1 MFWVL
6 KAAQPET
13 LAAALSQQAKLFCRS
28 ASLQEV
34 YYHQAKL
41 PRCMQTT
48 LCSSPIAAGSSP
60 AWLYA
65 LACFTE
71 GPDDGSGEA
80 RSNAAVQLGQ
90 QDAFMLTPSLTGT
103 RLMQPWP
110 QAACAAWRRCT
121 ATWRGAN

>member
-90 QDAFMLTPSLTGT
+90 QYMVMVHDRVKALLLRVHEVGIIYTHGL
-103 RLMQPWP
+103 
-110 QAACAAWRRCT
+110 CC
-121 ATWRGAN
+121 

>member
-1 MFWVL
+1 M
-6 KAAQPET
+6 ASAI
-13 LAAALSQQAKLFCRS
+13 SQQTNFFCRS

-48 LCSSPIAAGSSP
+48 LCSSPTAARSSP

-71 GPDDGSGEA
+71 GPDDGSGGA
-80 RSNAAVQLGQ
+80 RSSAAVQLGQ
-90 QDAFMLTPSLTGT
+90 QYMVMVHDRVKALLLRMHEVGITYTQTPCWWGYTSHD
-103 RLMQPWP
+103 
-110 QAACAAWRRCT
+110 
-121 ATWRGAN
+121 GA